1 VLSIYKFTR
10 LYSAQT
16 VRNEIIWFVKH
27 VIRSI
32 LVPHSAAKMYAL
44 VNDVPS
50 YPKFLPWCG
59 GAQILEQ
66 TPETMKARVDIAYLG
81 LHQSFTTDNLL
92 EQDKHISLRL
102 ISGPFSK
109 LTGEWRFTQLG
120 DLGCKIEFEL
130 HYAFEGV
137 LEVLVAPVFDRIAAT
152 FVDAFVKRAD
162 ELHL

>member
-1 VLSIYKFTR
+1 M
-10 LYSAQT
+10 
-16 VRNEIIWFVKH
+16 KH

-32 LVPHSAAKMYAL
+32 LVPHSAAKMYSL

-59 GAQILEQ
+59 GAEILEQ
-66 TPETMKARVDIAYLG
+66 DDARMKARVDIAYLG
-81 LHQSFTTDNLL
+81 LQQSFTTDNALVKDQKIDL
-92 EQDKHISLRL
+92 KLV
-102 ISGPFSK
+102 SGPFSK
-109 LTGEWRFTQLG
+109 LKGEWRFTQLG
-120 DLGCKIEFEL
+120 DIGCKVEFEL
-130 HYAFEGV
+130 QYAFEGI